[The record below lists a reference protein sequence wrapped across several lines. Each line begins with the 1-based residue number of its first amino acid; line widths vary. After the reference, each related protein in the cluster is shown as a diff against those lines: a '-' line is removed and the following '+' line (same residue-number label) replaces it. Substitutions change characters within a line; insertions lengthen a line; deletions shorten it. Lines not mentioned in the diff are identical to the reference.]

1 MKKHSKIKREIID
14 TYIVFSNSDNS
25 KNIIVFKDENGKS
38 RVIRANETLINEYK
52 KRKSE
57 ENSQNIKFSR
67 YIEHSELTDISL
79 NKRAINK
86 EISLE
91 EQVISNLE
99 SERIIKEIWKLPTP
113 QNRRVYMYIVDEF
126 SYTQIAKN
134 LVDVSKVKIVSK
146 ERKIIVSYD
155 DTIDDILIQNTIE
168 KLGYTVTG
176 IKDLS

>member
-1 MKKHSKIKREIID
+1 MKEYSKIKREVID
-14 TYIVFSNSDNS
+14 TYIIFSNSDES

-38 RVIRANETLINEYK
+38 RVIWANEKLRDEYK

-79 NKRAINK
+79 NKRATNR

-99 SERIIKEIWKLPTP
+99 SERIWKLPTP
-113 QNRRVYMYIVDEF
+113 QNRRVYMYVVDEF
-126 SYTQIAKN
+126 SYTKIAKIENRSIPTVKESVDRGLEN
-134 LVDVSKVKIVSK
+134 LRKKLKKIYK
-146 ERKIIVSYD
+146 
-155 DTIDDILIQNTIE
+155 
-168 KLGYTVTG
+168 
-176 IKDLS
+176 

>member
-1 MKKHSKIKREIID
+1 MKKHSKIKREVID
-14 TYIVFSNSDNS
+14 TYIVFSNSDES

-38 RVIRANETLINEYK
+38 RVIRANEKLRDEYK

-79 NKRAINK
+79 NKRATNR
-86 EISLE
+86 LE

-126 SYTQIAKN
+126 SYTKIAKIENRSIPTVKESVDRGLEN
-134 LVDVSKVKIVSK
+134 LRKKLKKIYK
-146 ERKIIVSYD
+146 
-155 DTIDDILIQNTIE
+155 
-168 KLGYTVTG
+168 
-176 IKDLS
+176 

>member
-14 TYIVFSNSDNS
+14 TYIVFSNSDDS
-25 KNIIVFKDENGKS
+25 KNVIVFKGGNGNSKI
-38 RVIRANETLINEYK
+38 IRANETLRNEYK
-52 KRKSE
+52 RRKSE

-67 YIEHSELTDISL
+67 YIEHSELTENSL
-79 NKRAINK
+79 NKRATNK

-126 SYTQIAKN
+126 SYTKIAKIENRSIPTVKESIDRGLEN
-134 LVDVSKVKIVSK
+134 L
-146 ERKIIVSYD
+146 RK
-155 DTIDDILIQNTIE
+155 
-168 KLGYTVTG
+168 KLKKFYNYP
-176 IKDLS
+176 

>member
-1 MKKHSKIKREIID
+1 MKRHSKIKREIID
-14 TYIVFSNSDNS
+14 TYIVFSNNDNS
-25 KNIIVFKDENGKS
+25 KNIIVFKDGNGKS
-38 RVIRANETLINEYK
+38 RIIRANETLRAEYK

-79 NKRAINK
+79 NKRAVNK
-86 EISLE
+86 ELSLE

-126 SYTQIAKN
+126 SYTKIAKIEN
-134 LVDVSKVKIVSK
+134 RSIPTVKEYRQRIRKLKKKIK
-146 ERKIIVSYD
+146 E
-155 DTIDDILIQNTIE
+155 IL
-168 KLGYTVTG
+168 
-176 IKDLS
+176 

>member
-1 MKKHSKIKREIID
+1 MKRHSKIKREIID
-14 TYIVFSNSDNS
+14 TYIVFSNSDDS
-25 KNIIVFKDENGKS
+25 KNVILFKDGNGKS
-38 RVIRANETLINEYK
+38 RIIRVNETLRNEYK
-52 KRKSE
+52 RRKSE

-79 NKRAINK
+79 NKRSINK

-126 SYTQIAKN
+126 SYTKIAKVEN
-134 LVDVSKVKIVSK
+134 RSIPTVKES
-146 ERKIIVSYD
+146 
-155 DTIDDILIQNTIE
+155 IDRGLE
-168 KLGYTVTG
+168 KLRKNLKKFY
-176 IKDLS
+176 K

>member
-14 TYIVFSNSDNS
+14 TYIVFSNSDDS
-25 KNIIVFKDENGKS
+25 KNVIVFKDGNGNSKI
-38 RVIRANETLINEYK
+38 IRANETLRNKYK
-52 KRKSE
+52 RRKSE

-67 YIEHSELTDISL
+67 YIEHSELTENSL
-79 NKRAINK
+79 NKRATNK

-126 SYTQIAKN
+126 SYTKIAKVENRSIPTVKESIDRGLEN
-134 LVDVSKVKIVSK
+134 L
-146 ERKIIVSYD
+146 RK
-155 DTIDDILIQNTIE
+155 
-168 KLGYTVTG
+168 KLKKFY
-176 IKDLS
+176 K

>member
-1 MKKHSKIKREIID
+1 MKKYSKIKREVID
-14 TYIVFSNSDNS
+14 TYIVFSNSDES

-38 RVIRANETLINEYK
+38 RAIRANEKLRDEYK

-67 YIEHSELTDISL
+67 YIEHLELTDISL
-79 NKRAINK
+79 NKRATNR

-113 QNRRVYMYIVDEF
+113 
-126 SYTQIAKN
+126 
-134 LVDVSKVKIVSK
+134 
-146 ERKIIVSYD
+146 
-155 DTIDDILIQNTIE
+155 
-168 KLGYTVTG
+168 
-176 IKDLS
+176 

>member
-1 MKKHSKIKREIID
+1 MRRHSKIKREIID
-14 TYIVFSNSDNS
+14 TYIVFSNNDNS
-25 KNIIVFKDENGKS
+25 KNIIVFKDGNGKS
-38 RVIRANETLINEYK
+38 KIIRANETLRNEYK
-52 KRKSE
+52 RRKSE

-79 NKRAINK
+79 NKRATNR

-126 SYTQIAKN
+126 SYTQIAKIENRSIPTVKESIDRGLEN
-134 LVDVSKVKIVSK
+134 LRKKLKKIYK
-146 ERKIIVSYD
+146 
-155 DTIDDILIQNTIE
+155 
-168 KLGYTVTG
+168 
-176 IKDLS
+176 

>member
-38 RVIRANETLINEYK
+38 RVIRANET
-52 KRKSE
+52 S
-57 ENSQNIKFSR
+57 
-67 YIEHSELTDISL
+67 
-79 NKRAINK
+79 INK

-126 SYTQIAKN
+126 SYTKIAKIENRSIPTVKESIDRGLEN
-134 LVDVSKVKIVSK
+134 L
-146 ERKIIVSYD
+146 RK
-155 DTIDDILIQNTIE
+155 
-168 KLGYTVTG
+168 KLKKFY
-176 IKDLS
+176 K